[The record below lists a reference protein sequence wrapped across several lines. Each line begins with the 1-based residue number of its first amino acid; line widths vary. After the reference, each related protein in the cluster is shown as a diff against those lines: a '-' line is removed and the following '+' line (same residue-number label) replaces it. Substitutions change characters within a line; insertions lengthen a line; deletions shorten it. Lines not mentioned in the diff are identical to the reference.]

1 MPAVVEPSCFAA
13 WGFVKMQL
21 VNAHYKIETQLDGA
35 GMLKRIEAIG
45 RTCYQSD
52 WMITEDSYIPFAHKL
67 LERTHLSVI
76 EHESVTVRLI
86 CDRGVSHE
94 IVRHRLASY
103 AQESTRFCNYF
114 KDRFGGE
121 IKIIEPYF
129 WTPGDGFYEEWLE
142 AMKDAERHY
151 MRLMEMKAKPEQAR
165 SVLPNSLKTEI
176 VITMNLREWRWFFA
190 LRTAKAA
197 HPQIR
202 EVACPMLLEFRNNIP
217 VLFDDPLCDADELKK
232 YKAAMQGVIDT
243 IPDDEIQEDAIF
255 NICRANGLEL
265 TSEQIAG

>member
-1 MPAVVEPSCFAA
+1 MMII
-13 WGFVKMQL
+13 K
-21 VNAHYKIETQLDGA
+21 AHYKIETPLDGA

-67 LERTHLSVI
+67 LGRNHLSVI

-86 CDRGVSHE
+86 CDRGVTHE
-94 IVRHRLASY
+94 VVRHRLASY
-103 AQESTRFCNYF
+103 AQESTRFCNYW

-121 IKIIEPYF
+121 IKVIEPCF

-190 LRTAKAA
+190 LRTAGVA
-197 HPQIR
+197 HPQMR
-202 EVACPMLLEFRNNIP
+202 EVACPMLIEFRNSIP
-217 VLFDDPLCDADELKK
+217 VLFDDPLCDADELKR
-232 YKAAMQGVIDT
+232 YKASMQDVLET
-243 IPDDEIQEDAIF
+243 IPDNEAQQDAIF
-255 NICRANGLEL
+255 NICRAHGLEL
-265 TSEQIAG
+265 TSEQVAG